1 MKIVM
6 KILKP
11 TLVLLF
17 GAIMFIAGYY
27 LSNVRF
33 DQVTNV
39 EKSIIGYKVTVEQKD
54 ILGKVV
60 DSKTYF
66 TTDKKGF

>member
-1 MKIVM
+1 M
-6 KILKP
+6 KILK
-11 TLVLLF
+11 TLMVLLF
-17 GAIMFIAGYY
+17 GVIMFIAGYY

-33 DQVTNV
+33 DQVTNI
-39 EKSIIGYKVTVEQKD
+39 EKAMIGYKVTVEQKD

-60 DSKTYF
+60 DTRSYF